1 MAIVRID
8 FTKRQPTGFAQA
20 VASAVNMAMQ
30 NVLSVPAKE
39 NFVICQAHDEGML
52 LHDPENLTADRLTG
66 IVFVQITLNQG
77 RSPELKSAF
86 FTALTHDIC
95 TATSVRPEDVYI
107 NLIEVARE
115 NWSFG
120 SHC

>member
-8 FTKRQPTGFAQA
+8 FTKGQSAGFAQA

-39 NFVICQAHDEGML
+39 NFVVCQAHDEGML
-52 LHDPENLTADRLTG
+52 LHDPENVTAERLAG

-77 RSPELKSAF
+77 RSPELKSTF
-86 FTALTHDIC
+86 FATLTRDIC
-95 TATSVRPEDVYI
+95 AATSVRPEDVYI

-120 SHC
+120 SRC